1 MWISYI
7 TLEKTIIYYL
17 INKSGPT
24 HYNHF
29 LLESILLQ
37 GGFHSA
43 SSSSTRKSEF
53 HPAIFL
59 FIAMLPFLGLFFNWV
74 MAILAIKEKF
84 CAALPFFR

>member
-1 MWISYI
+1 MKNELPVYFSFQISCV
-7 TLEKTIIYYL
+7 IIHL
-17 INKSGPT
+17 LTTKSLFAHAGLT

-37 GGFHSA
+37 GGFQSA

-59 FIAMLPFLGLFFNWV
+59 FIAMLPFL
-74 MAILAIKEKF
+74 
-84 CAALPFFR
+84 

>member
-1 MWISYI
+1 MIRTYKNSAG
-7 TLEKTIIYYL
+7 L
-17 INKSGPT
+17 T

-37 GGFHSA
+37 GGFQSA
-43 SSSSTRKSEF
+43 ASSSTRKSEF

-74 MAILAIKEKF
+74 MAILAIKEKWQDGI
-84 CAALPFFR
+84 LISS